1 MYIVNIDYCYGASSI
16 KTYATYDKAKK
27 AYNQAIENPEV
38 TYCSVIGKDGN
49 KLMEYA
55 IDLR

>member
-1 MYIVNIDYCYGASSI
+1 MYIVNIDYCYGASSVR
-16 KTYATYDKAKK
+16 TYTTYEEARKFYIQATR
-27 AYNQAIENPEV
+27 NPEV
-38 TYCSVIGKDGN
+38 MYCSVIGKNGN